1 MENLT
6 FRWVHDQQ
14 GSQRSQDTQP
24 RDVGMGI
31 VSILWFPFL
40 TYRHLL
46 RLACNVSIL
55 THCEDSHLS
64 TSKMYIFLLFITY
77 SPRLLRYLWYWSTI
91 PASYRIS
98 SKDPATY
105 IKKTAC
111 FGLSGRSCTY
121 ILRYMKPHR
130 VGKPCEGGHPIEDR
144 EEEKYT
150 GQTVLEGEVCLSPG
164 WTCTGRAKLHWW
176 QNKANT

>member
-1 MENLT
+1 MTSRGHKGAKNP
-6 FRWVHDQQ
+6 QQ
-14 GSQRSQDTQP
+14 

-31 VSILWFPFL
+31 LSILWFPFL

-77 SPRLLRYLWYWSTI
+77 KPRLLRSFRHWATI
-91 PASYRIS
+91 PVSYRIC

-130 VGKPCEGGHPIEDR
+130 VGKPCEGGASYWR
-144 EEEKYT
+144 QGGGKVWR
-150 GQTVLEGEVCLSPG
+150 GTVRG
-164 WTCTGRAKLHWW
+164 WTWRREMTELLK
-176 QNKANT
+176 KIKVIKYKY